1 MSTTVQWPHVQAH
14 PELANEIT
22 AICNGAVA
30 TLANDDRYRL
40 LFSQRFAIANALLAA
55 GWRPAAEEKTLTV
68 AWALATPRRLGAVR
82 TYLQILWHRLALRH
96 WQEQHVNGAQPP
108 RVVCG
113 CGVVWEDGS
122 T

>member
-1 MSTTVQWPHVQAH
+1 MSTTLQWPHVYAH

-22 AICNGAVA
+22 YICNDAMK

-55 GWRPAAEEKTLTV
+55 GWRPSADE
-68 AWALATPRRLGAVR
+68 ALELASNTTTPRRSGAFV
-82 TYLQILWHRLALRH
+82 TYLQITWHRLALRH
-96 WQEQHVNGAQPP
+96 WQEPRVNGDTPA
-108 RVVCG
+108 RVLCG